1 MPASYCFIAMH
12 IVFSTRDRRTW
23 LRDEMAKEMH
33 SYLAGIINNLG
44 GKPFIVDGIPDH
56 VHVLCLTPKDISLV
70 EFMAKLKANSSKWFR
85 EKHRLDFHWQDG
97 YAAYSVSKSNV
108 ESVQKYIENQEE
120 HHLHTST
127 QQEFDALLQKHL
139 DTEE

>member
-23 LRDEMAKEMH
+23 LRDEMGKEMH
-33 SYLAGIINNLG
+33 SYLAGIIKNLG
-44 GKPFIVDGIPDH
+44 GKPIIVNGIPDH
-56 VHVLCLTPKDISLV
+56 VHVLCLAPKDISLV
-70 EFMAKLKANSSKWFR
+70 EFMTKIKANSSKWFR
-85 EKHRLDFHWQDG
+85 DKHKLDFHWQDG
-97 YAAYSVSKSNV
+97 YSAYSVSKSNL
-108 ESVQKYIENQEE
+108 ESVQKYIKIQEE

>member
-23 LRDEMAKEMH
+23 LRDEMGKEMH
-33 SYLAGIINNLG
+33 SYLAGIIKNLG
-44 GKPFIVDGIPDH
+44 GKPIIVNGIPDH
-56 VHVLCLTPKDISLV
+56 VHVLCLAPKDISLV
-70 EFMAKLKANSSKWFR
+70 EFMTKIKANSSKWFR
-85 EKHRLDFHWQDG
+85 DKHKLDFHWQDG
-97 YAAYSVSKSNV
+97 YSAYSVSKSNL
-108 ESVQKYIENQEE
+108 ESVQKYIKIQEE

-139 DTEE
+139 DTDE

>member
-1 MPASYCFIAMH
+1 MH

-23 LRDEMAKEMH
+23 LRDEMGKEMH
-33 SYLAGIINNLG
+33 SYLAGIIKNLG
-44 GKPFIVDGIPDH
+44 GKPIIVNGIPDH
-56 VHVLCLTPKDISLV
+56 VHVLCLAPKDISLV
-70 EFMAKLKANSSKWFR
+70 EFMTKIKANSSKWFR
-85 EKHRLDFHWQDG
+85 DKHKLDFHWQDG
-97 YAAYSVSKSNV
+97 YSAYSVSKSNL
-108 ESVQKYIENQEE
+108 ESVQKYIKIQEE